1 MGTPRACVQARF
13 CEGSMMLLEPFIE
26 FSFMRRA
33 LACVIALS
41 IASAPLGCYL
51 MLRRMS
57 LVGDA
62 MSHAMLPGAAVGF
75 LVAGLSVPAMSLGGF
90 VAALVVGLGA
100 GMITH
105 RTRQRED
112 ASFAA
117 LYLIALALGVLML
130 SAPSSQIDLMHLL
143 FGSVLAVDNPS
154 LYQIAAVSSLTCL
167 LMALFHRALVMD
179 SLDPKFARSVGH
191 AGTWAHFLLIILM
204 VANLVSAFQALGTL
218 MAVGL
223 MMLPAAAARFW
234 CKTFPAMMAL
244 SIVFAISS
252 SIIGLLMSYYIELP
266 SGPSIVLVAGALYV
280 LSMLTGS
287 QGSIRDTSQKPK
299 FHTSS

>member
-1 MGTPRACVQARF
+1 
-13 CEGSMMLLEPFIE
+13 MMLEPFIE

-33 LACVIALS
+33 LASVVALS

-75 LVAGLSVPAMSLGGF
+75 LFAGLSVTAMSLGGF
-90 VAALVVGLGA
+90 VAALAVGLGA
-100 GMITH
+100 GMITR
-105 RTRQRED
+105 RTNQRED

-143 FGSVLAVDNPS
+143 FGSVLAVDNTS
-154 LYQIAAVSSLTCL
+154 LLQIAVVSSLTCL
-167 LMALFHRALVMD
+167 LIALFHRTLIMD
-179 SLDPKFARSVGH
+179 SLDPKFARSVGR
-191 AGTWAHFLLIILM
+191 AGGRAHVLLIVLM

-244 SIVFAISS
+244 SIGFAITSS
-252 SIIGLLMSYYIELP
+252 VAGLLISYYIELP
-266 SGPSIVLVAGALYV
+266 SGPCIVLIAGTVYV
-280 LSMLTGS
+280 VSMLAGN
-287 QGSIRDTSQKPK
+287 QGSIRDTTRKPT
-299 FHTSS
+299 FHTTA